1 MMPSVRNRG
10 RQSRACWLP
19 RYAFSPFVA
28 VLIVGWM
35 TTCQSALADGR
46 LFPALDQANQ
56 TGTLTVYSSLDTN
69 LSMPLIEAFRADN
82 PDVAISYVEMLT
94 QDVYERVTTESDR
107 SGATADLT
115 ISSAMDLQIKL
126 ANDGYAQPVIV
137 PEKSL
142 WPNWASWRDT
152 AFALTF
158 EPAVIVYHKPTF
170 AKTPPPHSR
179 AELTKLLRQ
188 ESDTYFGRVATYDI
202 ERAGVG
208 YMFLAMDEK
217 HDRNIWDLVS
227 AMGSAGVK
235 LYSYSSAILQR
246 VSEGQFALGYNIL
259 GSYANKWQDTHP
271 ELGIILPTDYTLVMS
286 RIALVPRAAREP
298 ELGKRFLTF
307 LMSEKGQDIMSRKV
321 RLPALHP
328 GVNGKNTFAEM
339 SKIHGRRLRPI
350 AVRPSLMVYLDQVK
364 RARIVEKWNKA
375 LKSQ

>member
-1 MMPSVRNRG
+1 MTPSVRTGRAVRKGRG
-10 RQSRACWLP
+10 RHPICWLSVI
-19 RYAFSPFVA
+19 AL
-28 VLIVGWM
+28 LIISWITPIHAASVNG
-35 TTCQSALADGR
+35 T
-46 LFPALDQANQ
+46 LFPALDPANE
-56 TGTLTVYSSLDTN
+56 TGTVTIYSSLDTN
-69 LSMPLIEAFRADN
+69 LSMPLLEAFRAAN
-82 PDVAISYVEMLT
+82 PDIAISYVEMLT

-126 ANDGYAQPVIV
+126 ANDGYAQPVVV
-137 PEKSL
+137 PQKDL
-142 WPNWASWRDT
+142 WPNWASWRNT

-170 AKTPPPHSR
+170 ANTEPPHSR
-179 AELTKLLRQ
+179 VELTKLLREQ
-188 ESDTYFGRVATYDI
+188 GDIYFGRVATYDI
-202 ERAGVG
+202 ERAGLG

-217 HDRNIWDLVS
+217 HDRNLWDLVS

-235 LYSYSSAILQR
+235 LYSNSSAILQR
-246 VSEGQFALGYNIL
+246 VAQGQFALGYNIL
-259 GSYANKWQDTHP
+259 GSYANHWVESHP

-307 LMSEKGQDIMSRKV
+307 LMSEHGQEIMSKQV

-328 GVNGKNTFAEM
+328 MVSGKNTFTQM
-339 SKIHGRRLRPI
+339 SKTHGSRLRPI

>member
-1 MMPSVRNRG
+1 MTPSVRKG
-10 RQSRACWLP
+10 RDRLPARWLTL
-19 RYAFSPFVA
+19 FA
-28 VLIVGWM
+28 VVMIGWGVV
-35 TTCQSALADGR
+35 CQSALADGKM
-46 LFPALDQANQ
+46 FSALDPANQ
-56 TGTLTVYSSLDTN
+56 TGTLTIYSSLDTN
-69 LSMPLIEAFRADN
+69 LSMPLLEAFRAAN

-94 QDVYERVTTESDR
+94 QDVYERVTSESDR

-126 ANDGYAQPVIV
+126 ANDGYAQPVMV
-137 PEKSL
+137 PEKAL

-170 AKTPPPHSR
+170 ANTRPPRSR
-179 AELTKLLRQ
+179 AELTKLLREQ
-188 ESDTYFGRVATYDI
+188 SDTYFGRVATYDI
-202 ERAGVG
+202 ERAGLG

-217 HDRNIWDLVS
+217 HDRNLWDLVS

-235 LYSYSSAILQR
+235 LYSNSSAILQR
-246 VSEGQFALGYNIL
+246 VAQGQFALGYNIL
-259 GSYANKWQDTHP
+259 GSYANNWVESHP
-271 ELGIILPTDYTLVMS
+271 ELGIIMPTDYTLVMS

-298 ELGKRFLTF
+298 DLGKRFLTF
-307 LMSEKGQDIMSRKV
+307 LMSEEGQDIMSKKV

-328 GVNGKNTFAEM
+328 RVSGKNTFTEM
-339 SKIHGRRLRPI
+339 SKIHGSRLRPI

>member
-1 MMPSVRNRG
+1 MPFI
-10 RQSRACWLP
+10 A
-19 RYAFSPFVA
+19 A
-28 VLIVGWM
+28 LIVGWM
-35 TTCQSALADGR
+35 MACPSALADGR
-46 LFPALDQANQ
+46 LFPALDQANK

-69 LSMPLIEAFRADN
+69 LSMPLIEAFRVDN

-94 QDVYERVTTESDR
+94 QDVYERVTMESDR

-126 ANDGYAQPVIV
+126 ANDGYAQPVMV
-137 PEKSL
+137 PEKDL

-170 AKTPPPHSR
+170 AKVPPPHSR
-179 AELTKLLRQ
+179 AELTKLLREQ
-188 ESDTYFGRVATYDI
+188 SDTYFGRVATYDI

-246 VSEGQFALGYNIL
+246 VSDGQFALGYNIL
-259 GSYANKWQDTHP
+259 GSYANKWQDAHP

-307 LMSEKGQDIMSRKV
+307 LMSEKGQDIMSTKV

-328 GVNGKNTFAEM
+328 RVNGKNTFAEM
-339 SKIHGRRLRPI
+339 SKIHGSRLRPI